1 VAAYETDSVDI
12 DVPGP
17 NLWWLWVVLGVLSTI
32 LGIWLIFSPNAAAY
46 TLAILLAI
54 GLFFNGIGDLVWARD
69 RPRPWVGYV
78 LGALFILGGIV
89 VLARP
94 NVGLKALAL
103 VVGIVLIIVGVFQ
116 FAAAIV
122 DRDALVHWG
131 WLALLGALTFVAG
144 FLALVWPRVTVF
156 VLALI
161 LGIRLTL
168 FGLTQIVI
176 GVNMRKLSS

>member
-12 DVPGP
+12 DLPGP

-32 LGIWLIFSPNAAAY
+32 LGVWLILSPNAAAY

-54 GLFFNGIGDLVWARD
+54 GLFFNGIGELVWARD
-69 RPRPWVGYV
+69 RPRPWVGYA
-78 LGALFILGGIV
+78 LGALFVLGGIA
-89 VLARP
+89 VLVRP

-103 VVGIVLIIVGVFQ
+103 VVGIVLVIVGVFQ

-122 DRDALVHWG
+122 DREALVHWV

-168 FGLTQIVI
+168 FGITQIVI
-176 GVNMRKLSS
+176 GVNLRKLSS